1 MTAIS
6 RPAGSAPAG
15 GAPAPITWL
24 SGIARVFEYR
34 LLSYRRTYRSSIFNS
49 FVGPVLFLAAMGV
62 GLGTYV
68 DQSATAELGGV
79 SYLAFLA
86 PGLLAATAMQTASFE
101 ATFPIMGGLVW
112 NRVYHAMYAT
122 PIRPSDVALGN
133 LAWIAFRV
141 LLVSSVFVLVTALF
155 GAAASPLIVLAIP
168 VGVLTGLA
176 FAGPIAAF
184 SATQRTVEK
193 FNAVFRFGIT
203 PLFLFSGTFFPIE
216 SLPTF
221 LQPVAWLTPLYH
233 GVALSR
239 GLSLGTAGEEPLLM
253 LAHAAVLLAFAA
265 AGAYAAV
272 RTVSARLVRG

>member
-15 GAPAPITWL
+15 DAPAPITWL

-34 LLSYRRTYRSSIFNS
+34 LLSYRRTFRSSIFNS
-49 FVGPVLFLAAMGV
+49 FVGPALFLAAMGV

-216 SLPTF
+216 SLPAF

-253 LAHAAVLLAFAA
+253 LAHAAILLAFAA

>member
-6 RPAGSAPAG
+6 RPAGSAPPG
-15 GAPAPITWL
+15 GSAAAITWL

-34 LLSYRRTYRSSIFNS
+34 LLSYRRTFRASIFNS
-49 FVGPVLFLAAMGV
+49 FVGPALFLAAMGV

-68 DQSATAELGGV
+68 DQSATADLGGV

-112 NRVYHAMYAT
+112 NRVFHAMYAT
-122 PIRPSDVALGN
+122 PVRPSDIALGN
-133 LAWIAFRV
+133 LAWIGFRV

-203 PLFLFSGTFFPIE
+203 PLFLFSGTFFPID
-216 SLPTF
+216 SLPVF
-221 LQPVAWLTPLYH
+221 LQPIAWLTPLYH

-239 GLSLGTAGEEPLLM
+239 GLSLGTAAQEPLLM
-253 LAHAAVLLAFAA
+253 LAHAAILVAFAA
-265 AGAYAAV
+265 VGAWAAV
-272 RTVSARLVRG
+272 RTFERKLVRG

>member
-15 GAPAPITWL
+15 DAPAPITWL

-34 LLSYRRTYRSSIFNS
+34 LLSYRRTFRSSIFNS
-49 FVGPVLFLAAMGV
+49 FVGPALFLAAMGV

-216 SLPTF
+216 SLPAF

-253 LAHAAVLLAFAA
+253 LAHAAILLAFAA
-265 AGAYAAV
+265 AGAGAAV

>member
-15 GAPAPITWL
+15 DAPAPITWL

-34 LLSYRRTYRSSIFNS
+34 LLSYRRTFRSSIFNS
-49 FVGPVLFLAAMGV
+49 FVGPALFLAAMGV

-112 NRVYHAMYAT
+112 NRVYHGMYAT